1 MGRGDTSLRGNAY
14 ICRRINKGSMKQLEW
29 ERKMGRYRRGFRV
42 TH

>member
-29 ERKMGRYRRGFRV
+29 EGKIGLTYTDIGR
-42 TH
+42 HI